1 MSYFAMPSRR
11 RFLRTGAALLAILHA
26 SAQAQTSN
34 ATPAPAAPADET
46 IVLSPFEVRANQD
59 DGYRAS
65 NSVSATR
72 MAIELSKVPM
82 AINAFT
88 QEFIDDQKAR
98 DLIDIVRFAPG
109 VVDVNAEF
117 NAGPSQFGIRG
128 FDTITTLRNGFIG
141 PTVVDAGNIAR
152 VEVVKGPASMLYG
165 QISPGGIVN
174 YITKRPESRNFG
186 SVMQAIGTDN
196 YYRTDVDVNFGSTS
210 SPLDFRLTAAYD
222 HAPELF
228 EPSERVA
235 YSFNPSLTWKIAQ
248 KTKITFEYEN
258 LQVDENPMVLP
269 AQFYIG
275 VFPVTQPN
283 GTVVN
288 QTQNIGL
295 INGLV
300 PWSFNPTTTL
310 DRRESDT
317 QAWVIDAQTEFLG
330 WVVRAAYS
338 HNEQTVNQMLTASI
352 IGTPPATPTIG
363 RRGRRQINSLQD
375 DTYQIEATHR
385 YDLEVGTINVLL
397 GAQYGETNP
406 DFYTTQLPGA
416 LAGPAWNL
424 QDPATWIRT
433 PPFTESQ
440 FVLNTISHIE
450 GSRDGFYGI
459 VHGSFLKDKLH
470 ALAGVRR
477 SSLESHTYNDITHT
491 ETTAAAQSAEETTP
505 QFGVLVQPVKQV
517 GIFASYSES
526 FNPIGGARVTRGVP
540 VGPYD
545 PVVGEGIDVGF
556 KFSFFDGKLSANVG
570 YFDVTN
576 SGTIIESQEIDPAT
590 GAAVRTTTQSGED
603 RSQGYEFDMLWTP
616 TKEWSVYAS
625 WAKLDS
631 WIVKNNDV
639 NVVGRQRQN
648 TVNDTWNIWIKRSF
662 GDFGLPGFSLA
673 GGVSYIGER
682 RISAAQQGRYYPDA
696 HLVDLLASYTW
707 GKTRYRY
714 TVDVGVKNALN
725 EEYVRSSSASKADTR
740 RINASFRLRF

>member
-1 MSYFAMPSRR
+1 
-11 RFLRTGAALLAILHA
+11 LRAGAVILAVLHA
-26 SAQAQTSN
+26 TAQAQTS
-34 ATPAPAAPADET
+34 TAAPAEQET
-46 IVLSPFEVRANQD
+46 ITLSPFEVRASQD
-59 DGYRAS
+59 TGYRPS

-88 QEFIDDQKAR
+88 QEFIEDQKAR
-98 DLIDIVRFAPG
+98 DLIDVVRFAPG

-117 NAGPSQFGIRG
+117 NAGPAQFGIRG

-174 YITKRPESRNFG
+174 YITKRPEARTFG
-186 SVMQAIGTDN
+186 SIMQSFGTDS
-196 YYRTDVDVNFGSTS
+196 YYRTDLDVNFGSAD
-210 SPLDFRLTAAYD
+210 SPVLFRLNAAYD

-228 EPSERVA
+228 DPSERIA
-235 YSFNPSLTWKIAQ
+235 QSANPSITWVLGK
-248 KTKITFEYEN
+248 KSKVTFEYEN
-258 LQVDENPMVLP
+258 LRVDENPMVLP
-269 AQFYIG
+269 AQFYTG
-275 VFPVTQPN
+275 VFQVPVPPN
-283 GTVVN
+283 GAIIN

-295 INGLV
+295 IKDII
-300 PWSFNPTTTL
+300 PWSFNPATTL
-310 DRRESDT
+310 DRRISET
-317 QAWVIDAQTEFLG
+317 EAWVVDAQTEILG

-338 HNEQTVNQMLTASI
+338 HNQQEVNQLLTASI
-352 IGTPPATPTIG
+352 IGTSPTTPTIP
-363 RRGRRQINSLQD
+363 RRGRRQINRLKD

-385 YDLEVGTINVLL
+385 FDYQWGVVNALVGY
-397 GAQYGETNP
+397 QYGESRP

-424 QDPATWIRT
+424 KDPSTWIRT

-440 FVLNTISHIE
+440 FLLNTISHIE
-450 GSRDGFYGI
+450 GNRDGIYGV
-459 VHGSFLKDKLH
+459 VHGSFLNEKLH

-477 SSLESHTYNDITHT
+477 SSLESHTYNDITNT

-505 QFGVLVQPVKQV
+505 QFGVLIQPVKQV
-517 GIFASYSES
+517 GFFASYSES
-526 FNPIGGARVTRGVP
+526 FNPIGGAKVTRGVP

-545 PVVGEGIDVGF
+545 PVVGEGVDLGI
-556 KFSFFDGKLSANVG
+556 KFNLMDGKLSANFG

-576 SGTIIESQEIDPAT
+576 SGTIIETQEIDPAT

-616 TKEWSVYAS
+616 TKEWSIYGS

-631 WIVKNNDV
+631 WIVKNQDV
-639 NVVGRQRQN
+639 TVIGRQRQN
-648 TVNDTWNIWIKRSF
+648 TVNDTYNIWVKRTF
-662 GDFGLPGFSLA
+662 GDMGLPGFSVA
-673 GGVSYIGER
+673 GGLSYIGER
-682 RISAAQQGRYYPDA
+682 RISAAQEGRYYPEA
-696 HLVDLLASYTW
+696 HLLDFLVSYTW
-707 GKTRYRY
+707 GKSKYRY
-714 TVDVGVKNALN
+714 TVDLQVKNALD

-740 RINASFRLRF
+740 RINGSFRFRF